1 VTLYNLP
8 QIMEGD
14 GLDTIIDALITEHQA
29 SQLAAE
35 EKVHA

>member
-1 VTLYNLP
+1 
-8 QIMEGD
+8 MEGD